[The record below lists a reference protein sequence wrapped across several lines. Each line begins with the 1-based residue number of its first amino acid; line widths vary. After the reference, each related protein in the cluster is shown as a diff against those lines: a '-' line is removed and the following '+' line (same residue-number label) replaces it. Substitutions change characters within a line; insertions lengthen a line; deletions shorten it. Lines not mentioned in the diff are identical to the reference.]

1 MSGYHALFEGPSTG
15 RQMPSGVNMLG
26 LPFDTV
32 RAWYAIGV
40 QAGLIRRS
48 MLESRD
54 FERALGS
61 VERLLLGPLAR
72 RV

>member
-1 MSGYHALFEGPSTG
+1 MSRLHALDAGPPARS
-15 RQMPSGVNMLG
+15 MPRPAVSLLA
-26 LPFDTV
+26 LPFDTL
-32 RAWYAIGV
+32 RALHATSV

-61 VERLLLGPLAR
+61 AERFMLGPWAR
-72 RV
+72 SV

>member
-1 MSGYHALFEGPSTG
+1 MSGFQAPSRGPAASPRPKT
-15 RQMPSGVNMLG
+15 PVNLLG
-26 LPFDTV
+26 LPFDTL
-32 RAWYAIGV
+32 RALHATGV

-54 FERALGS
+54 FERALGMA
-61 VERLLLGPLAR
+61 ERLMLGPWAR

>member
-1 MSGYHALFEGPSTG
+1 MSVFRMSGGPANG
-15 RQMPSGVNMLG
+15 AAPQAHNLWG
-26 LPFDTV
+26 LPFDTL
-32 RAWYAIGV
+32 RAVHASGV

-54 FERALGS
+54 FERVVGAM
-61 VERLLLGPLAR
+61 ERVMLGPLAR